1 MYSLSINNNY
11 TNEKYD
17 YVRYETKIEIFKTM
31 LGKQTLQTHQK
42 EKLEK
47 ELELMYD
54 TVTEYL
60 EDIRDEL
67 DSLYQK
73 ENHKYT
79 SDIEDLEEQVY
90 NAEKIVKAISK
101 LLDYF

>member
-31 LGKQTLQTHQK
+31 LGKQTLQSYQK

-54 TVTEYL
+54 TVIEYL

-67 DSLYQK
+67 ENLYEK

-90 NAEKIVKAISK
+90 NAEKILTALSN